1 MMKGM
6 TLNQEAKADID
17 SFHAKDNET
26 AAKRGDSKTSM
37 WEQFISDSS
46 NLCGMFFISMTF

>member
-46 NLCGMFFISMTF
+46 NLCGVFFISMTF